1 MPNCQL
7 NNLIVGTDGKYQL
20 GFYHTESEKD
30 FAVDTNFVV
39 LATGYQYNEPG
50 FLSDIND
57 RIMRNADG
65 LFQVHRNYAIDV
77 NGNEIFV
84 QNAELHTHGFVTPDL
99 GMGAYRNASIIN
111 AILGF
116 EIYKVEK
123 RIAFQ
128 QFSVNDELQEA
139 EFAEADLQLAGRNL

>member
-1 MPNCQL
+1 MLWYWLPVINITSL
-7 NNLIVGTDGKYQL
+7 VSYT
-20 GFYHTESEKD
+20 
-30 FAVDTNFVV
+30 
-39 LATGYQYNEPG
+39 
-50 FLSDIND
+50 DINE
-57 RIMRNADG
+57 RITRNADG

-128 QFSVNDELQEA
+128 QFSVADEIQENESSNAELQLSE
-139 EFAEADLQLAGRNL
+139 D